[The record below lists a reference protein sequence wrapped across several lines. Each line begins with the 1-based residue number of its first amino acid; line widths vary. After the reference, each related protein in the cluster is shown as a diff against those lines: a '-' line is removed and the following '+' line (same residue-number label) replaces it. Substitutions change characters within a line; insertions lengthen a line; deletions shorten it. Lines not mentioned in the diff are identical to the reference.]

1 MKNALE
7 LLDEYAKE
15 MDMDT
20 QIDSTNIMEK
30 QLSSPNVK
38 HKWLYRHMKSKKI
51 LIDLVE
57 QKEGFI
63 NNTLHN
69 NNPLHLSKAVV
80 AAKAGNDPTYKELQR
95 AIKDQELLVEYL
107 DTNIGKILS
116 QMGFDFRNLV
126 ELMKMEQL

>member
-1 MKNALE
+1 MKTALE
-7 LLDEYAKE
+7 LLEEYAKE

-20 QIDSTNIMEK
+20 QIDSVNIMEK

-38 HKWLYRHMKSKKI
+38 HKWLYRLIKSKKI

-63 NNTLHN
+63 NNTLNN

-95 AIKDQELLVEYL
+95 SIKDQELLVEYL